1 VVLSVLYIAFQRVLQ
16 VVFLLFRSTEFKE
29 LEIVVLRH
37 ELAVLRREVG
47 RPSFRSADRWFLAA
61 ASRMLP
67 RVTWSSLLVTPATLL
82 RWHRRLVA
90 KRWTYERRPGRPR
103 IDRQVRM
110 LIVRLAREN
119 PRWGYQRIVGELKG
133 LGVVVAAT
141 TVKQILREESLG
153 PAGTRRGPTWREFLR
168 AQAANAIAVDFFTVD
183 TVWLQRLYVLFF
195 IEIASRRVH
204 LAGCTAHPDAAWVT
218 QPARQV
224 TWTHSERS
232 QPVRF
237 LIRDRDRKFTDSFD
251 AVFEAQGARI
261 VRTPIQVP
269 EANGIAERF
278 VRTVRC
284 ECLDWLLIASAQHLE
299 CALTV
304 YIHHYNVHRA
314 HRSLEL
320 APPNGRL
327 AIEPWCCAS
336 PVDVKRRDRFG
347 RAHSRIS
354 TCGVNQI
361 EFSHPTPSSFDS
373 RGREV

>member
-168 AQAANAIAVDFFTVD
+168 AQAANAIAVDFFTSIPSGSSVC
-183 TVWLQRLYVLFF
+183 TCCSSSKSPVAACTWL
-195 IEIASRRVH
+195 
-204 LAGCTAHPDAAWVT
+204 
-218 QPARQV
+218 
-224 TWTHSERS
+224 
-232 QPVRF
+232 
-237 LIRDRDRKFTDSFD
+237 
-251 AVFEAQGARI
+251 GARRI
-261 VRTPIQVP
+261 PTLR
-269 EANGIAERF
+269 G
-278 VRTVRC
+278 
-284 ECLDWLLIASAQHLE
+284 S
-299 CALTV
+299 
-304 YIHHYNVHRA
+304 
-314 HRSLEL
+314 
-320 APPNGRL
+320 PNRRGR
-327 AIEPWCCAS
+327 
-336 PVDVKRRDRFG
+336 
-347 RAHSRIS
+347 
-354 TCGVNQI
+354 
-361 EFSHPTPSSFDS
+361 S
-373 RGREV
+373 RGRTASDHSQFGFSSAIAIASSLTALMPCSRRKVPESYGRRFKFRRRTESRNALFGPFVVSAWTGC